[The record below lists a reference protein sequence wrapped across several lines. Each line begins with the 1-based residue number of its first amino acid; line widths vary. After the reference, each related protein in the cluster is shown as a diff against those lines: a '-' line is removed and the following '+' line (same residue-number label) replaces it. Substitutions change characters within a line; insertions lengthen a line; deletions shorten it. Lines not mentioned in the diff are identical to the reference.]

1 MKILL
6 PVLILFSSSSAEEFL
21 LSNLNFSADVYKEQ
35 LKAARDNFL
44 VCPFSAEIVLS
55 LASLGARGNTAEE
68 LTKGLRLPNDNAKI
82 RNIFQTLSVNFEE
95 ERPYQLRSA
104 NKIYIAEGLTI
115 NKDYQAIAVDSFK
128 ADVENINFNDSEKAA
143 ETINEWI
150 ELKTNNKIR
159 ELVNKDSFSES
170 TAFVLVNAMYFNG
183 LWLHE
188 FGKTFG
194 LKIPFYVTKAETVDV
209 EVFGGRNKFN
219 HYYNDK
225 LNAAFLELPFV
236 GNDIA
241 MTFVLPKEKD
251 GLKRLEMNIAE
262 IFAKQPYLVTD
273 IEVHLPKFKMES
285 RVDFKSIL
293 KSLGVHDAFT
303 SVADFKGISDTNVR
317 ITEILQKTFI
327 EVNERGATAAAATE
341 STAEFLSVPKE
352 TFIADHPFLFF
363 LKHDKY
369 GILFVGRYIN
379 PYNL

>member
-1 MKILL
+1 MKILI
-6 PVLILFSSSSAEEFL
+6 PVLFLLKSSFAEEFL
-21 LSNLNFSADVYKEQ
+21 QSNLNFSADVYKEQ
-35 LKAARDNFL
+35 LKIAGDNFL

-55 LASLGARGNTAEE
+55 LVSLGARGNTAHE

-82 RNIFQTLSVNFEE
+82 RNIFQTLSASFEKV
-95 ERPYQLRSA
+95 RPYQLRSA
-104 NKIYIAEGLTI
+104 NKVYIAEGLII
-115 NKDYQAIAVDSFK
+115 NKDYQAIAVDSFMS
-128 ADVENINFNDSEKAA
+128 DVENINFNDSEKAS
-143 ETINEWI
+143 EIINEWI
-150 ELKTNNKIR
+150 QLKTNNKIK
-159 ELVNKDSFSES
+159 ELVKKDSFSES

-194 LKIPFYVTKAETVDV
+194 LKIPFYVTNAEKVDV

-225 LNAAFLELPFV
+225 LNAAFLEMPFV
-236 GNDIA
+236 GNDVA

-251 GLKRLEMNIAE
+251 GLKRLEMNLEE

-273 IEVHLPKFKMES
+273 VEVYLPKFKMES

-303 SVADFKGISDTNVR
+303 SVANFKGISDTNVQ

-327 EVNERGATAAAATE
+327 EVNEKGATAAAATE
-341 STAEFLSVPKE
+341 STGEVLSIPKE
-352 TFIADHPFLFF
+352 RFFADHPFLFF